1 MSRDASETADD
12 GQSTGDVDAP
22 LSACD
27 ELLQQN
33 LDGQYFTAC
42 LPVATQLP
50 FFLSVNQKVTRSPNG
65 GPPLLDFSFTPLL
78 VKATDTSQT
87 VGDLVTLPPVPIH
100 DDCTFDEVIGT
111 LTLPKLANSLDRE
124 LVAEE
129 AVLHGRFVS
138 AERSCAGLFAT
149 VPLINLKLNGDH
161 CVFIKLP
168 PGSPV
173 PTVSAQD
180 YDCGPPAPAP
190 ESRARLA
197 RLVRGALARSCA
209 GRGETKR
216 TRTRRAAFSS
226 RTGPLGENLTAG
238 DSCKLHTLAR
248 PRGPDAIR
256 LILFARFRPLPCRR
270 SPRSDGSTGLC
281 DARF

>member
-1 MSRDASETADD
+1 MGLQLPRASARSALTLSMFALATVMAGGCIDAKQSYEAFVAQQSVPVDASASDADIFQDAGETADD
-12 GQSTGDVDAP
+12 AFDAGVV

-42 LPVATQLP
+42 FPVATQLP
-50 FFLSVNQKVTRSPNG
+50 FFLSVNQKVTRSSDG
-65 GPPLLDFSFTPLL
+65 GPAMLDFSFTPLL

-87 VGDLVTLPPVPIH
+87 IGDLVTLAPVPIH

-111 LTLPKLANSLDRE
+111 LTLPKLANALDRE

-138 AERSCAGLFAT
+138 AERACAGLFAT
-149 VPLINLKLNGDH
+149 VPLINLDLKGDH
-161 CVFIKLP
+161 CVFIRLP

-173 PTVSAQD
+173 PTLSAQD

-190 ESRARLA
+190 
-197 RLVRGALARSCA
+197 
-209 GRGETKR
+209 
-216 TRTRRAAFSS
+216 
-226 RTGPLGENLTAG
+226 
-238 DSCKLHTLAR
+238 
-248 PRGPDAIR
+248 
-256 LILFARFRPLPCRR
+256 
-270 SPRSDGSTGLC
+270 
-281 DARF
+281 

>member
-1 MSRDASETADD
+1 MGLQLPRARARSALTVSIFTFATLAASGCIDAKQSYEEFVERQSVPVDAGPSDDGMSRDASETADD
-12 GQSTGDVDAP
+12 GQSTSDVDAP

-65 GPPLLDFSFTPLL
+65 GPPILDFSFTPLL

-190 ESRARLA
+190 
-197 RLVRGALARSCA
+197 
-209 GRGETKR
+209 
-216 TRTRRAAFSS
+216 
-226 RTGPLGENLTAG
+226 
-238 DSCKLHTLAR
+238 
-248 PRGPDAIR
+248 
-256 LILFARFRPLPCRR
+256 
-270 SPRSDGSTGLC
+270 
-281 DARF
+281 